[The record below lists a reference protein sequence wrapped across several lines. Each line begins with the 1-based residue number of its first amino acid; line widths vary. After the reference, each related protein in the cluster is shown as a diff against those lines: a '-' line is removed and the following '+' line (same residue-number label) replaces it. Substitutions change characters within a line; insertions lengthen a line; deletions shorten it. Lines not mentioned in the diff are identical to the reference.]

1 MMKAGV
7 TSACISHG
15 VVVAAGVP
23 IAAGVV
29 ELFAVGVTPSI
40 TGTVVLV
47 TNGVEVG
54 TNWFVVGVLL
64 PNTNKLLPTIVT
76 ATSAPTT

>member
-23 IAAGVV
+23 TTAGVV